1 MELVDDLDQDEDDK
15 GNQEE
20 VNNILNEVTIGNG
33 GTTFA
38 AKEIRNGNAEA
49 GKVEAAADKADQR
62 HDDIVND
69 WSNDGRKGR
78 ADDDTYSEV
87 HDITAIDEVGKF
99 FAEAG
104 AFAASFL
111 EELLSFFGGFFFWH
125 KFSFIQNSY

>member
-1 MELVDDLDQDEDDK
+1 MELVDKFDHNEDYESNEK
-15 GNQEE
+15 E
-20 VNNILNEVTIGNG
+20 VNNILDEVTISNG

-38 AKEIRNGNAEA
+38 AKDIRNGNAEA
-49 GKVEAAADKADQR
+49 CKVEAAADKADQR
-62 HDDIVND
+62 HDDIIND

-111 EELLSFFGGFFFWH
+111 
-125 KFSFIQNSY
+125 